1 MNRDF
6 DDLVDVDGLDPAE
19 EERLRRVHDLLL
31 QAGPPPDLPP
41 ALERPPTS
49 RRAEGEIL
57 QFPLFPRRRAVA
69 AILVAAALVAA
80 AFGAGFL
87 VASNKHHGGAFQ
99 TVRLVSMRGPHGAAG
114 TIRIGKRD
122 SVGNW
127 PMEVVVA
134 GLPKQEQGA
143 YYELYL
149 SKHGRPTIPCGGFRV
164 NGNVTTVRLSVPYKL
179 TPSTQWVLAVWPKH
193 GREHGRVV
201 MWTV

>member
-19 EERLRRVHDLLL
+19 EERLRRVHDLLV

-41 ALERPPTS
+41 ALARPPT
-49 RRAEGEIL
+49 RRVEGEIL
-57 QFPLFPRRRAVA
+57 QFPLLPGRRVA
-69 AILVAAALVAA
+69 AAIVVAAALAAA
-80 AFGAGFL
+80 AFGGGYL
-87 VASNKHHGGAFQ
+87 VASHKHQGGTFEA
-99 TVRLVSMRGPHGAAG
+99 VRIVPMRGAHGAVG
-114 TIRIGKRD
+114 TIRVGKRD

-134 GLPKQEQGA
+134 GLPTQEEGA

-149 SKHGRPTIPCGGFRV
+149 SERGRPTIPCGGFRV
-164 NGNVTTVRLSVPYKL
+164 NGKVTTVRLSVPYEL
-179 TPSTQWVLAVWPKH
+179 TSTTQWVLAVWPKH

-201 MWTV
+201 MSTV